1 MTDWEG
7 IKNRYLCNEISLLK
21 LSEDEGVNYRTLCRR
36 AKKENWVELKKSR
49 EESGSEGRME
59 RVTAKLL
66 EKMELAID
74 RSTEMDS
81 KEIKAMTGALKELR
95 EMRREGSEEY
105 GSGRRLEV
113 CFLGETEE
121 LSRWRLQG

>member
-1 MTDWEG
+1 MRNIMTDWEG
-7 IKNRYLCNEISLLK
+7 IKNRYLSTEISLLK
-21 LSEDEGVNYRTLCRR
+21 LSEDEKVSYTTLCRR
-36 AKKENWVELKKSR
+36 AKKENWSELKKFR
-49 EESGSEGRME
+49 EESGSVGRME

-74 RSTEMDS
+74 RSAEMDS

-95 EMRREGSEEY
+95 EMRREGGEEY
-105 GSGRRLEV
+105 SSGRRLEV

-121 LSRWRLQG
+121 LSR

>member
-36 AKKENWVELKKSR
+36 AKKGNWVELKKSR

-95 EMRREGSEEY
+95 EMRREGSDEY

-121 LSRWRLQG
+121 LSR

>member
-1 MTDWEG
+1 MRDIMTDWEG
-7 IKNRYLCNEISLLK
+7 IKNRYLSTEISLSK
-21 LSEDEGVNYRTLCRR
+21 LAESEGVNYTTLCRR
-36 AKKENWVELKKSR
+36 ARKENWFALKKLR
-49 EESGSEGRME
+49 MESGSEGRME

-74 RSTEMDS
+74 KSAEMDS

-95 EMRREGSEEY
+95 EMRREGSEDY

-121 LSRWRLQG
+121 LSR

>member
-21 LSEDEGVNYRTLCRR
+21 LSEDEGVIYRTLCRR

-121 LSRWRLQG
+121 LSR

>member
-36 AKKENWVELKKSR
+36 AKKENWSELKKSR

-121 LSRWRLQG
+121 LSR

>member
-1 MTDWEG
+1 MRNIMTDWEG

-121 LSRWRLQG
+121 LSR

>member
-36 AKKENWVELKKSR
+36 AKKENWAELKKSR

-66 EKMELAID
+66 AKMELAID
-74 RSTEMDS
+74 RSAEMDS

-121 LSRWRLQG
+121 LSR

>member
-95 EMRREGSEEY
+95 EMRREGSDEY

-121 LSRWRLQG
+121 LSR

>member
-95 EMRREGSEEY
+95 EMRREGSEGY

-121 LSRWRLQG
+121 LSR

>member
-1 MTDWEG
+1 MRNIMTDWEG
-7 IKNRYLCNEISLLK
+7 LKNRYLCNEISLLK
-21 LSEDEGVNYRTLCRR
+21 LSEDEGVNHRTLCRR

-121 LSRWRLQG
+121 LSR

>member
-36 AKKENWVELKKSR
+36 AKKETWVELKKSR

-121 LSRWRLQG
+121 LSR

>member
-105 GSGRRLEV
+105 GYGRRLEV

-121 LSRWRLQG
+121 LSR

>member
-1 MTDWEG
+1 
-7 IKNRYLCNEISLLK
+7 
-21 LSEDEGVNYRTLCRR
+21 
-36 AKKENWVELKKSR
+36 
-49 EESGSEGRME
+49 ME

-74 RSTEMDS
+74 RSAEMDS

-121 LSRWRLQG
+121 LSR

>member
-113 CFLGETEE
+113 CFLGETVE
-121 LSRWRLQG
+121 LSW

>member
-121 LSRWRLQG
+121 LSRLRLQG

>member
-36 AKKENWVELKKSR
+36 AKKENGVELKKSR

-74 RSTEMDS
+74 RSAEMDS

-121 LSRWRLQG
+121 LSR

>member
-1 MTDWEG
+1 MRNIMTDWEG
-7 IKNRYLCNEISLLK
+7 IKNRYLSTEISLLK
-21 LSEDEGVNYRTLCRR
+21 LSEDEKVSYTTLCRR

-74 RSTEMDS
+74 RSAEMDS

-121 LSRWRLQG
+121 LSR

>member
-1 MTDWEG
+1 MRSIMTDWEG
-7 IKNRYLCNEISLLK
+7 IKNRYLSTEISLTK
-21 LSEDEGVNYRTLCRR
+21 LAEDTGVSYATLCRR
-36 AKKENWVELKKSR
+36 AKKENWIELKKLR
-49 EESGSEGRME
+49 MESGSEGRME

-74 RSTEMDS
+74 RSAEMDS

-121 LSRWRLQG
+121 LSR

>member
-1 MTDWEG
+1 MRNIMTDWEG
-7 IKNRYLCNEISLLK
+7 IKNRYLSTEISLLK
-21 LSEDEGVNYRTLCRR
+21 LSEDEKVSYTTLCRR

-95 EMRREGSEEY
+95 EMRREGSDEY

-121 LSRWRLQG
+121 LSR

>member
-95 EMRREGSEEY
+95 EMRREGGEEY

-121 LSRWRLQG
+121 LSR

>member
-1 MTDWEG
+1 MRNIMTDWEG

-95 EMRREGSEEY
+95 EMRREGSDEY

-121 LSRWRLQG
+121 LSR

>member
-7 IKNRYLCNEISLLK
+7 IKNRYLCSEISLLK

-121 LSRWRLQG
+121 LSR

>member
-7 IKNRYLCNEISLLK
+7 IKNRYLSTEISLTK
-21 LSEDEGVNYRTLCRR
+21 LAEDTGINYATLYRR
-36 AKKENWVELKKSR
+36 AKKENWSELKKVR
-49 EESGSEGRME
+49 EESGSAGRME

-121 LSRWRLQG
+121 LSR

>member
-21 LSEDEGVNYRTLCRR
+21 LSEDEDVNYRTLCRR
-36 AKKENWVELKKSR
+36 AKKENWSELKKIR
-49 EESGSEGRME
+49 MESGSEGRME

-121 LSRWRLQG
+121 LSR

>member
-1 MTDWEG
+1 MCSIMTDWEG
-7 IKNRYLCNEISLLK
+7 IKNRYLSTEISLTK
-21 LSEDEGVNYRTLCRR
+21 LAEDTGVSYATLYRR
-36 AKKENWVELKKSR
+36 AKKENWSELRKFR
-49 EESGSEGRME
+49 EESDSAGRME

-66 EKMELAID
+66 EKMERAID
-74 RSTEMDS
+74 RSTVMDS

-105 GSGRRLEV
+105 GPGRRLEV

-121 LSRWRLQG
+121 LSR

>member
-1 MTDWEG
+1 MRNIMTDWEG
-7 IKNRYLCNEISLLK
+7 IKNRYLCNENSLLK
-21 LSEDEGVNYRTLCRR
+21 LSEDEGVNCRTLCRR
-36 AKKENWVELKKSR
+36 AKKENWSELKKIR
-49 EESGSEGRME
+49 MESGSEGRME

-95 EMRREGSEEY
+95 EMRREGSDEY

-121 LSRWRLQG
+121 LSR

>member
-1 MTDWEG
+1 MRNIMTDWEG
-7 IKNRYLCNEISLLK
+7 IKNRYLSTEISLTK
-21 LSEDEGVNYRTLCRR
+21 LAEDTGVSYATLYRR

-74 RSTEMDS
+74 RSAEMDS

-121 LSRWRLQG
+121 LSR

>member
-7 IKNRYLCNEISLLK
+7 IKNRYLCNEISLLQ
-21 LSEDEGVNYRTLCRR
+21 LSEAEGVNYRTLCRR
-36 AKKENWVELKKSR
+36 AKKANWSELKKSR

-105 GSGRRLEV
+105 GSGRQLEV

-121 LSRWRLQG
+121 LSR

>member
-21 LSEDEGVNYRTLCRR
+21 LSEDEGVNHRTLCRR

-59 RVTAKLL
+59 RVTA
-66 EKMELAID
+66 A
-74 RSTEMDS
+74 
-81 KEIKAMTGALKELR
+81 A
-95 EMRREGSEEY
+95 
-105 GSGRRLEV
+105 
-113 CFLGETEE
+113 
-121 LSRWRLQG
+121 

>member
-7 IKNRYLCNEISLLK
+7 IKNRYLSSEISLLK

-121 LSRWRLQG
+121 LSR

>member
-21 LSEDEGVNYRTLCRR
+21 LSEDEGVTYRTLCRR

-121 LSRWRLQG
+121 LSR

>member
-7 IKNRYLCNEISLLK
+7 IKNRYLSTEISLTK
-21 LSEDEGVNYRTLCRR
+21 LAEDTGVSYATLYRR
-36 AKKENWVELKKSR
+36 AKKENWSELRKSR

-121 LSRWRLQG
+121 LSR

>member
-121 LSRWRLQG
+121 LSR

>member
-1 MTDWEG
+1 MRNIMTDWEG
-7 IKNRYLCNEISLLK
+7 IKNRYLSSDISLSK
-21 LSEDEGVNYRTLCRR
+21 LAEDEGTNYATLCRR
-36 AKKENWVELKKSR
+36 AKKENWSELKKIR
-49 EESGSEGRME
+49 MESGSEGRME

-74 RSTEMDS
+74 RSAEMDS

-95 EMRREGSEEY
+95 EMRREGSEDY

-121 LSRWRLQG
+121 LSR

>member
-21 LSEDEGVNYRTLCRR
+21 LSEDEGVNHRTLCRR

-105 GSGRRLEV
+105 GSGRRLEG

-121 LSRWRLQG
+121 LSR

>member
-7 IKNRYLCNEISLLK
+7 IKNRYLCNDISLLK

-36 AKKENWVELKKSR
+36 AKKENWVELKKLR

-121 LSRWRLQG
+121 LSR

>member
-1 MTDWEG
+1 MRNIMTDWEG
-7 IKNRYLCNEISLLK
+7 IKNRYLSTEISLLK
-21 LSEDEGVNYRTLCRR
+21 LSEDEKVSYTTLCRR
-36 AKKENWVELKKSR
+36 AKKENWSELKKFR
-49 EESGSEGRME
+49 EESGSVGRME

-74 RSTEMDS
+74 KSAEMDS

-95 EMRREGSEEY
+95 EMRREGGEEY
-105 GSGRRLEV
+105 SSGRRLEV

-121 LSRWRLQG
+121 LSR